1 MNVEK
6 TFNYKFKQCLCPGI
20 NEGIKLQ
27 VINHKNVTKQRLSIF
42 LQIVIQEPTYSNPS
56 IFDTCISQRK
66 PQQLVNSS
74 FIIEL
79 QFSIHKT
86 TRSFKCIT

>member
-42 LQIVIQEPTYSNPS
+42 FADCYTGTNV
-56 IFDTCISQRK
+56 FK
-66 PQQLVNSS
+66 S
-74 FIIEL
+74 FNI
-79 QFSIHKT
+79 
-86 TRSFKCIT
+86 